1 MTVFSKK
8 MMVFGPK
15 GGRVFLKRDRLLVWD
30 VKDELIFY
38 VLLSGEGG
46 EGLKWGFLSKKQRNV
61 EKK

>member
-1 MTVFSKK
+1 
-8 MMVFGPK
+8 MVFGPK